1 MKILDLIIEIVK
13 NVGKYIQ
20 SQILSL
26 KSREVISISRD
37 DITRRIDLVS
47 EELIVEKLKKANINA
62 IILTEEKGE
71 IKIGKKIDYVII
83 LDPLDGS
90 TNFVTNIPFYSISIA
105 FSTFKENLKLQD
117 LLYGIVYNIPCDVMY
132 IGDFENKEFKIIGND
147 FKLSEYVV
155 EKPTIILYFEPKNF
169 EEFSKIF
176 NLWKL
181 FNFNLRIRTLGS
193 ASLEIV
199 NTLLKKFHIFIDLR
213 NKLRI
218 FDIAAS
224 YVISKV
230 LNGIMVN
237 EKGIDLG
244 NLEVF
249 KYPRTNVIASSDV
262 NLVQKVVELLF

>member
-1 MKILDLIIEIVK
+1 MKILDLLIEIVK

-26 KSREVISISRD
+26 KSREVISISKD

-47 EELIVEKLKKANINA
+47 ENLIIEKLKDIKINA

-71 IKIGKKIDYVII
+71 IKIGKGIDYVVI

-105 FSTFKENLKLQD
+105 ITTFKENLKLQD
-117 LLYGIVYNIPCDVMY
+117 LLYGIVYNIPCDIMY
-132 IGDFENKEFKIIGND
+132 IADLENKEFKIIGND
-147 FKLSEYVV
+147 FKLNNYVV
-155 EKPTIILYFEPKNF
+155 EKPTIVLYFEPKTF
-169 EEFSKIF
+169 EEFVKLLNI
-176 NLWKL
+176 WKL
-181 FNFNLRIRTLGS
+181 FNFNLRVRTLGS

-218 FDIAAS
+218 FDIAAP

-230 LNGIMVN
+230 LNSVMIN

-262 NLVQKVVELLF
+262 NLVQRVVEILS